1 MKRASHYTENFEL
14 TNLADW
20 YWLAGSF
27 LHKTKLPV
35 LKIIAKLVF
44 QTFLSF
50 LVFSYYHL
58 VQNNIF
64 IKLFVLLGKPCS
76 RNVTSFLRFRLRNEE
91 SIFWKLSEKADFWK
105 EKLYTCKRK
114 YSVTSIPLPHE
125 HIRVT
130 LTLTLSEFMLRYM
143 TLLLSGTWQK
153 V

>member
-14 TNLADW
+14 TNIADW

-44 QTFLSF
+44 QTFLNF

-91 SIFWKLSEKADFWK
+91 SIFWKLSEKADF
-105 EKLYTCKRK
+105 CKRK